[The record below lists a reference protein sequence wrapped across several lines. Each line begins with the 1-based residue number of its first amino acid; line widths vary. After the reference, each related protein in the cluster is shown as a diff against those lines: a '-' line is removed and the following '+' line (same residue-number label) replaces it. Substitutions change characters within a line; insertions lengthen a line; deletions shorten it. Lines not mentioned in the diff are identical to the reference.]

1 MLLVL
6 LGVIPSFGFALY
18 TGLEQRRMAGL
29 NAKQDTIQLARHVS
43 DEYDGTIEE
52 AHQLLLTLARLPS
65 FRDLDTNTS
74 YALLVGLLN
83 QDPKYA
89 NFGVA
94 RADGTIVCS
103 ALPMKGGVSVSDR
116 TWFQRAVSTRSF
128 AIGDY
133 QIGHITDRSTV
144 NCAYPVLDG
153 NGNLLC
159 VVFAALD
166 VSWFNQLAGQ
176 ASLPPGSSLIVVDRD
191 GVIMAQQPNLQ
202 KLVGRQVAGEVPM
215 GAILSRNGE
224 GTAESEGTDGIRRL
238 YAFASL
244 YERQG
249 SPNGY
254 VCIGIPTSVVFAQ
267 ADRALAHTLALL
279 TIVTLFI
286 LVIAEAAGNMFVV
299 HRIHPVLRATQKL
312 SGGDLSARTGVTK
325 GPDELKQLA
334 AAFDQMAES
343 LELRAAQERKTEQSL
358 RESEELFRALSTSS
372 PLGIFMADVHGQRTY
387 VNPRYRQI
395 HGLSLAACLGEGW
408 VAILHPDDRERILN
422 QWQAF
427 VREGGDYSPEGR
439 IVTADGRVL
448 WVRARG
454 APMIGE
460 DGKLRGFVGT
470 VEDIT
475 ERKRAEEALRHSE
488 QRYRSLIDT
497 ARDAIFT
504 LSVDGS
510 LTSLNP
516 AFEAIT
522 GWPASDWIG
531 KPFGPLVHPDDLP
544 LATQMVARVLE
555 GETPA
560 FYELRIRSKAGH
572 YATGEFTVTPQM
584 QSGNVVGMLGIA
596 RDITERKQLEEQL
609 HQAQKMEAIGRL
621 AGGVAH
627 DFNNI
632 LTAIN
637 GYSEL
642 LSRSVD
648 ENDPHHRY
656 IEEIS
661 KAGNRAASLTSQL
674 LAFSRK
680 QVLQP
685 LILDLNTIVVDI
697 EKMLHRLIGE
707 DIELK
712 TIRCENLGS
721 VKADPGQIEQV
732 ILNLAVNARD
742 AMPGGGMLTIE
753 TANVTLGRDG
763 EKQTADIK
771 PGEYVMLA
779 ISDTGTGMTDEIKNH
794 LFEPFFTTKPKGKGT
809 GLGLATCF
817 GIVKQSGGHIKVES
831 EPGKGTVFRI
841 YLHRVGTVVKM
852 TPPIRTSDPS
862 LPHAKN
868 ETVLLVEDESS
879 VRKLASLALRELGY
893 NVLEAAGG
901 NEALQLVGQRR
912 GPGIDLLLTDVVM
925 PHMSGKELA
934 DKIRTAHPGTKVLF
948 TSGYTDD
955 MLGQEDVANHKAML
969 LQKPFTRSALAHK
982 VREVL
987 DGQIPPISKN

>member
-18 TGLEQRRMAGL
+18 TGLEQRRMAGV
-29 NAKQDTIQLARHVS
+29 NAKQETILLAHRVS
-43 DEYDGTIEE
+43 DEYDATIEE
-52 AHQLLLTLARLPS
+52 ARQLLLTLSRLPPI
-65 FRDLDTNTS
+65 RDVDIDAS
-74 YALLVGLLN
+74 HALLAGLLN

-89 NFGVA
+89 NFGVV
-94 RADGTIVCS
+94 RADGTIICS
-103 ALPMKGGVSVSDR
+103 ALPMKERISASNR
-116 TWFQRAVSTRSF
+116 EWFKRAVATKNF

-133 QIGHITDRSTV
+133 QVGAITGKPTI
-144 NCAYPVLDG
+144 NCGYPIFDDAGKLQS
-153 NGNLLC
+153 

-166 VSWFNQLAGQ
+166 VSWFSRLSLQAG
-176 ASLPPGSSLIVVDRD
+176 LPPGSTLTVIDRAGSVVARYPDAQKAA
-191 GVIMAQQPNLQ
+191 GQQPAGDAP
-202 KLVGRQVAGEVPM
+202 VGT
-215 GAILSRNGE
+215 ILSHAGNATTE
-224 GTAESEGTDGIRRL
+224 FEGTDGIRRL
-238 YAFASL
+238 YAFTPL
-244 YERQG
+244 YGRQG
-249 SPNGY
+249 PPNGY
-254 VCIGIPTSVVFAQ
+254 VCIGIPSSVVFAQ
-267 ADRALAHTLALL
+267 ADRALVRTLALL

-286 LVIAEAAGNMFVV
+286 LVIAEAAGNMFVIHRV
-299 HRIHPVLRATQKL
+299 HPMLRATQKL
-312 SGGDLSARTGVTK
+312 SAGDLAARTGVTK
-325 GPDELKQLA
+325 GPDELRQLA

-343 LELRAAQERKTEQSL
+343 LERRAAQERKTEQSL

-372 PLGIFMADVHGQRTY
+372 PLGIFMADVDGQRTY
-387 VNPRYRQI
+387 VNPRYREI
-395 HGLSLAACLGEGW
+395 HKLSLAACLGEGW
-408 VAILHPDDRERILN
+408 VATLHADDRERVLN
-422 QWQAF
+422 QWRTF
-427 VREGGDYSPEGR
+427 VREGGEYCPEAR
-439 IVTADGRVL
+439 IITADGRIR
-448 WVRARG
+448 WAQARAAR
-454 APMIGE
+454 MIAE
-460 DGKLRGFVGT
+460 DGSLRGFVGT
-470 VEDIT
+470 IEDIT
-475 ERKRAEEALRHSE
+475 ERKRAEEALRQSE
-488 QRYRSLIDT
+488 QRYRSLIET

-504 LSVDGS
+504 LSVQGV

-531 KPFGPLVHPDDLP
+531 KPFGPLVHPDDLS
-544 LATQMVARVLE
+544 LATQMVARVLA
-555 GETPA
+555 GEAPP
-560 FYELRIRSKAGH
+560 FYELRICSKGGH
-572 YATGEFTVTPQM
+572 YVAGEFTVTPQI
-584 QSGNVVGMLGIA
+584 QGGIVVGLLGIA

-642 LSRSVD
+642 LSRSMD
-648 ENDPHHRY
+648 ESDPHRRY

-661 KAGNRAASLTSQL
+661 KAGNRAASLTRQL

-685 LILDLNTIVVDI
+685 LVLDLNTIVADI

-712 TIRCENLGS
+712 TIRCEGLGS

-742 AMPGGGMLTIE
+742 AMPNGGKLTIE
-753 TANVTLGRDG
+753 TANVTFGDDR
-763 EKQTADIK
+763 EKLTADIK

-779 ISDTGTGMTDEIKNH
+779 IKDTGVGMTDEIKNH

-817 GIVKQSGGHIKVES
+817 GIVKQSGGHITVDS
-831 EPGKGTVFRI
+831 QPGSGTTFAI
-841 YLHRVGTVVKM
+841 YLRRVGETVD
-852 TPPIRTSDPS
+852 TAPATRTGDSS
-862 LPHAKN
+862 LPHGKN

-901 NEALQLVGQRR
+901 DEALQLAGQRS

-934 DKIRTAHPGTKVLF
+934 DRIRTTHPATRVLF

-955 MLGQEDVANHKAML
+955 ILGQEDTANGEITL
-969 LQKPFTRSALAHK
+969 LQKPFTRSALAFR

-987 DGQIPPISKN
+987 DGRIASISRN